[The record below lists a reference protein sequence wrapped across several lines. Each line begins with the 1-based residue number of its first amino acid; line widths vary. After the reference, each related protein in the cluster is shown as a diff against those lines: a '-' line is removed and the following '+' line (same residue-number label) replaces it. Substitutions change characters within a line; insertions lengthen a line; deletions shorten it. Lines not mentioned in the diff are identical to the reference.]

1 MKKEQVI
8 IRKAKISDA
17 AAIQRL
23 IQYYAREDIMLPR
36 PLMEI
41 YENIRDYVVAVRAK
55 TLIGCCALHI
65 CWKNLAEL
73 KALAVR
79 PKHRKKG
86 TGALL
91 VKEALEEAGRIN
103 IKKIFCLTYIPKY
116 FRKFGFRKI
125 EKKRLPHKIWSECI
139 NCPKFPKCD
148 EVPMLKKMK
157 KRQ

>member
-1 MKKEQVI
+1 MKKETVI

-41 YENIRDYVVAVRAK
+41 YENIRDYVVAVRGK

-86 TGALL
+86 TGTLL
-91 VKEALEEAGRIN
+91 IKEALEEAVRIN
-103 IKKIFCLTYIPKY
+103 IKKIFCLTYIPGFFEK
-116 FRKFGFRKI
+116 RGFGVIDKS
-125 EKKRLPHKIWSECI
+125 ELPHSVWAECV
-139 NCPKFPKCD
+139 NCVKFPDCD
-148 EVPMLKKMK
+148 ETAMIISL
-157 KRQ
+157 